1 MNLSKIISLIN
12 MTENVLAELHAE
24 KAKASKPASSPKP
37 AKVPKKTSP
46 KKG

>member
-12 MTENVLAELHAE
+12 LTETVLAELHAE
-24 KAKASKPASSPKP
+24 KAKASKPASTSKP
-37 AKVPKKTSP
+37 EKVPKKTSP